1 MRARKLLSL
10 KNEDLLSHK
19 QLIPGDTTLWKNKQT
34 NKHQRITILRKQ
46 QQNHS
51 IWQPEMCGTG
61 LQLEG

>member
-19 QLIPGDTTLWKNKQT
+19 QLISGDTTLWK

-51 IWQPEMCGTG
+51 IRQPEMCGMG